1 MSWNLAAIARPTMS
15 EEPPATKG
23 MMTRI
28 GLAGNW
34 EPEWEPEVCAAAPV
48 VITRDNNARIRVGK
62 FIGASLLDLESPSP
76 MARKKPEELRS
87 HRWYGVNDLR
97 SFGHRSRTAQMG
109 YDRSDYAGK
118 PVIAIINTWSD
129 INPCHTHFK
138 NRVEEVKRGVW
149 QAGGFPVEM
158 PAMSLAEPMQK
169 PTTMMYRNFLAMEC
183 EELLRSYPAD
193 GAVLMAGCDKT
204 TPALVMGATSM
215 NIPAIYVPAGPMLNG
230 RWRADTLGSGSDS
243 WKYWAE
249 LRAGTITERDW
260 QEIEDGIARSP
271 GTCMTM
277 GTAATMMSIG
287 EVLGLSLPGASSIP
301 APDSNHSKM
310 ATAAGKRIV
319 EMVWEDLKPRDILSA
334 ASFDNAIV
342 TLMAMGGSTN
352 ALIHLVAMAGRAG
365 VKLPLERFNEFSAK
379 TPLLANVRPSG
390 DKYLMEDFYYAGG
403 LRALLAQ
410 LTDLLDLK
418 CRTVNGKSLGANLD
432 GARIFNE
439 DVIRKRGNPLK
450 QSGGLVVLRGNLAPN
465 GAVIKASAATPKL
478 LRHTGRAV
486 VFEDYNDMAA
496 RIDRDDLE
504 CDADCVLVLRNA
516 GPLGGPGM
524 PEWGMLP
531 VPRKLLKSGVRDMDR
546 VSDAR
551 MSGTS
556 YGTCVLHVAPE
567 SYVGGPLAFVRSG
580 DLIELD
586 VDKRVLNL
594 NVSQAEL
601 EKRKAAWQPPKPR
614 YERGYGAI
622 FAQHVRQADEGCD
635 FDFLEGTASVPEPEI
650 H

>member
-1 MSWNLAAIARPTMS
+1 
-15 EEPPATKG
+15 
-23 MMTRI
+23 MTR
-28 GLAGNW
+28 
-34 EPEWEPEVCAAAPV
+34 
-48 VITRDNNARIRVGK
+48 
-62 FIGASLLDLESPSP
+62 
-76 MARKKPEELRS
+76 KKRPEELRS
-87 HRWYGVNDLR
+87 HRWYGVDDLR

-109 YDRSDYAGK
+109 YERSDYAGK

-138 NRVEEVKRGVW
+138 QRVEEVKRGVW

-158 PAMSLAEPMQK
+158 PAMSLSEPMQK
-169 PTTMMYRNFLAMEC
+169 PTTMLYRNFLAMET

-193 GAVLMAGCDKT
+193 GAVLMGGCDKT
-204 TPALVMGATSM
+204 TPGLVMGAISM
-215 NIPAIYVPAGPMLNG
+215 NLPAIYLPAGPMLSG
-230 RWRADTLGSGSDS
+230 RWRDTTLGSGSDT

-249 LRAGTITERDW
+249 LRAGNITQRDW

-277 GTAATMMSIG
+277 GTAATMMSLA
-287 EVLGLSLPGASSIP
+287 ESLGLCLPGAASIP
-301 APDSNHSKM
+301 APDSNHAKM
-310 ATAAGKRIV
+310 ATLTGKRIV
-319 EMVWEDLKPRDILSA
+319 DMVWEDLKPRDLLTPG
-334 ASFDNAIV
+334 SFDNAIV

-365 VKLPLERFNEFSAK
+365 IKLPLERFNDFSAK

-403 LRALLAQ
+403 LRALLNE
-410 LTDLLDLK
+410 LKDLLDLD
-418 CRTVNGKSLGANLD
+418 CGTVNGKSLGQNLE

-439 DVIRKRGNPLK
+439 DVIKRRSNAIK
-450 QSGGLVVLRGNLAPN
+450 ASGGLVVLRGNLAPG
-465 GAVIKASAATPKL
+465 GAVIKAAAASRKL
-478 LRHTGRAV
+478 LKHVGKAV

-496 RIDRDDLE
+496 RIDSDELDV
-504 CDADCVLVLRNA
+504 DASSVLVLRNS
-516 GPLGGPGM
+516 GPMGGPGM

-531 VPRKLLKSGVRDMDR
+531 VPKKLLRQGVRDLVR
-546 VSDAR
+546 ISDAR

-567 SYVGGPLAFVRSG
+567 SFVGGPLAFVRNG
-580 DLIELD
+580 DLIDLD
-586 VDKRVLNL
+586 VEKRQLNL
-594 NVSQAEL
+594 KVPEQEL
-601 EKRKAAWQPPKPR
+601 QKRKRAWKAPARK

-622 FAQHVRQADEGCD
+622 FAQHVKQADEGCD
-635 FDFLEGTASVPEPEI
+635 FDFLEGTAAVPEPEI